1 MIIHATFG
9 LQKSNNVIHM
19 FGTWLQGI
27 KWKERN
33 LILTGVSVVCW
44 AMWLSRNDIVFDNVN
59 PQPCLQILFRTTY
72 WIRFWD
78 LLRKEDDMNTIP
90 ENCQVL
96 ESMAMEIFTK
106 KGSGLVIGFV
116 YNKLFTKFC
125 DNVIIIIY
133 IFVIII
139 ELVGCQRLG
148 EARQVIIE

>member
-1 MIIHATFG
+1 MFSSLGAPFVFVIGISICVFYLQHLFFECYMARLIWMIIHATFG

-59 PQPCLQILFRTTY
+59 PQPCLQILFRATY
-72 WIRFWD
+72 WIRFWA

-96 ESMAMEIFTK
+96 ESMAMEIFARN
-106 KGSGLVIGFV
+106 GWRFS
-116 YNKLFTKFC
+116 N
-125 DNVIIIIY
+125 
-133 IFVIII
+133 
-139 ELVGCQRLG
+139 RL
-148 EARQVIIE
+148 RL